1 MCLVHCVVDI
11 LYMFKNVFD
20 NLEKEL
26 KTFRKQKSTRLTIF
40 REIRGTCLIFTY
52 SSNLLTVS
60 TSVKKSSHAF
70 LKIGDGSAGI
80 NNVISVV
87 SQFSRMS

>member
-1 MCLVHCVVDI
+1 MCLDHFVDA
-11 LYMFKNVFD
+11 LNVFD
-20 NLEKEL
+20 NLKKEL
-26 KTFRKQKSTRLTIF
+26 KTFSKQKSTLLTIF
-40 REIRGTCLIFTY
+40 RVIRGTCLIFTY
-52 SSNLLTVS
+52 SLTCSNLLTVS
-60 TSVKKSSHAF
+60 TGVKKSSHAF